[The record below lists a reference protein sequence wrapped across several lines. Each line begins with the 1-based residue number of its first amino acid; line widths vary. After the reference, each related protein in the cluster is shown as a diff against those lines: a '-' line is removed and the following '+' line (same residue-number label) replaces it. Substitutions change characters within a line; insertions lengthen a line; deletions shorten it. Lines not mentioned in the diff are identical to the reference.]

1 MATGIFNC
9 LKCLIFW
16 FFYPKSFGSFS
27 SQFRKAEACLKLLGK
42 VIWKT
47 NFRSHKIPHVLR
59 SHTLGDHSLKKK
71 KQFAERS
78 RSGFVSL
85 GNCPR
90 HWHQKIN
97 FSFSKHQQK
106 NRVKQIARQIVKR
119 HQSWNCTQVSFTK
132 QKKVIYILVWQF
144 HQLIAKIK

>member
-71 KQFAERS
+71 VVCRKEQVWFCFAWKLPKTLTPKDKFFIQQTSAKE
-78 RSGFVSL
+78 
-85 GNCPR
+85 P
-90 HWHQKIN
+90 
-97 FSFSKHQQK
+97 SKANSK
-106 NRVKQIARQIVKR
+106 ANSKTT
-119 HQSWNCTQVSFTK
+119 S
-132 QKKVIYILVWQF
+132 ILKLHPGQF
-144 HQLIAKIK
+144 H